1 MGKYTEFLE
10 YEGKEIYPEDDN
22 YTEELI
28 RFAKRFRYFD
38 EALTEYIL
46 QRDYYDDA
54 NDTEGKIAYL
64 KAKFENAGIPVPRNL
79 KKWFTE
85 HKRVE
90 RRTASNRAG
99 ILS

>member
-28 RFAKRFRYFD
+28 HFAKRFRYFD
-38 EALTEYIL
+38 EALTEYIV
-46 QRDYYDDA
+46 QRDYTGDA

-64 KAKFENAGIPVPRNL
+64 KSKFENAGIPVPRNL

-90 RRTASNRAG
+90 RRTASNRTG